1 MPRKGKIVL
10 PWTFF
15 FLDGHKE
22 KCLTKKG
29 APNVHQWYT
38 KDLKK
43 IKKATEQDSP
53 QNNLSIHNLGYLKY
67 STLWP
72 CPSHCI
78 LRSLQQGFQKS
89 LLQSDLT
96 SLPHRISFNYA
107 LSKCTKIN
115 ITEPCT
121 KPSFAFSPSHWPSTL
136 GEGFS
141 LCLETP
147 ISTRRLLK

>member
-1 MPRKGKIVL
+1 M
-10 PWTFF
+10 
-15 FLDGHKE
+15 
-22 KCLTKKG
+22 
-29 APNVHQWYT
+29 YT
-38 KDLKK
+38 GRIQKAKNR
-43 IKKATEQDSP
+43 KATEQDSP
-53 QNNLSIHNLGYLKY
+53 HKILSIHNLGYLKY

-96 SLPHRISFNYA
+96 SLPHRISFNYP
-107 LSKCTKIN
+107 LSKCTKLN
-115 ITEPCT
+115 IMDPCIIH
-121 KPSFAFSPSHWPSTL
+121 SFAFSPSPWPSTL